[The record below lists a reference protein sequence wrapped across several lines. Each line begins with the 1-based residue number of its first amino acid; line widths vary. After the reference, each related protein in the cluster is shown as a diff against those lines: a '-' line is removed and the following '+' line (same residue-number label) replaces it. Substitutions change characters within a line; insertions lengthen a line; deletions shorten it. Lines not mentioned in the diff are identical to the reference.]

1 MDRLQ
6 TITLALLQGITEFL
20 PISSAAHLILASEL
34 TGWPDQGL
42 AFDIA
47 VHLGSLAAVLA
58 YYRRD
63 CAAFAVSAW
72 GGLRHRRRDAQLDL
86 LLKIAVATVPLA
98 VCGLALRDLV
108 ANELRDGWVI
118 AAATL
123 AFAFAL
129 WWANGQRGER
139 ELLGWRDALLIGLAQ
154 ALAIVPGVS
163 RSGITISAALLLGL
177 SRPAAAR
184 VAFLLAIPAIS
195 GAALMAW
202 IDLPAEA
209 QGAQLANLALGAAI
223 AGLSAYACIRFFIA
237 LIERIGLM
245 PFVYYRLTLGVVI
258 VVLLASSIR

>member
-63 CAAFAVSAW
+63 CAAFAASAW
-72 GGLRHRRRDAQLDL
+72 GGLRHRRSDAQLDL
-86 LLKIAVATVPLA
+86 LLKIMAATVPLA

-108 ANELRDGWVI
+108 ATELRDGWII
-118 AAATL
+118 AAATVT
-123 AFAFAL
+123 FAFAL

-139 ELLGWRDALLIGLAQ
+139 DLLSWRDALFIGLAQ

-209 QGAQLANLALGAAI
+209 RGAQLADLALGAVI
-223 AGLSAYACIRFFIA
+223 AGLSAYACIRLFIA

-245 PFVYYRLTLGVVI
+245 PYVYYRLALGATLFI
-258 VVLLASSIR
+258 LLSGSIR

>member
-63 CAAFAVSAW
+63 CAAFAASAW
-72 GGLRHRRRDAQLDL
+72 GGLRHRRSDAQLDL
-86 LLKIAVATVPLA
+86 LLKIMVATVPLA
-98 VCGLALRDLV
+98 LCGLALRDLV
-108 ANELRDGWVI
+108 ATELRDGWII
-118 AAATL
+118 AAATVT
-123 AFAFAL
+123 FAFAL
-129 WWANGQRGER
+129 WWANSQRGER
-139 ELLGWRDALLIGLAQ
+139 DLLSWRDALLIGLAQ

-163 RSGITISAALLLGL
+163 RSGITISAALLLSL

-209 QGAQLANLALGAAI
+209 RSAQLADLALGAVI
-223 AGLSAYACIRFFIA
+223 AGLSAYACIRLFIA

-245 PFVYYRLTLGVVI
+245 PYVYYRLALGATLFI
-258 VVLLASSIR
+258 LLSGSVR

>member
-20 PISSAAHLILASEL
+20 PISSAAHLILVSEL
-34 TGWPDQGL
+34 TDWPDQGL

-47 VHLGSLAAVLA
+47 VHLGSLAAVVA

-72 GGLRHRRRDAQLDL
+72 GGLRHRRGDAQLDL
-86 LLKIAVATVPLA
+86 LLKIAVATLPLA
-98 VCGLALRDLV
+98 LCGLALRDLV
-108 ANELRDGWVI
+108 AGGLRDGSVI
-118 AAATL
+118 AAATVV
-123 AFAFAL
+123 FAFAL
-129 WWANGQRGER
+129 WWANGRRGER
-139 ELLGWRDALLIGLAQ
+139 DLLGWRDALLIGLAQ

-202 IDLPAEA
+202 IDLPPEA
-209 QGAQLANLALGAAI
+209 RSAQLGDLALGAAI
-223 AGLSAYACIRFFIA
+223 AGVSAYACIRFFIA
-237 LIERIGLM
+237 LIERLGLM
-245 PFVYYRLTLGVVI
+245 PYVYYRLALGAALF
-258 VVLLASSIR
+258 VLLAWSVH

>member
-47 VHLGSLAAVLA
+47 VHLGSLAAVVA

-72 GGLRHRRRDAQLDL
+72 GGLRHGHRDAQLDL
-86 LLKIAVATVPLA
+86 LLKIAVATLPVAL
-98 VCGLALRDLV
+98 CGLALRDMV

-118 AAATL
+118 ATATVT
-123 AFAFAL
+123 FAFAL

-139 ELLGWRDALLIGLAQ
+139 QLLGWGDALLIGMAQ
-154 ALAIVPGVS
+154 AIAHRSRRVP
-163 RSGITISAALLLGL
+163 LGHHHQC
-177 SRPAAAR
+177 RPAAR
-184 VAFLLAIPAIS
+184 SVASHRRAVR
-195 GAALMAW
+195 
-202 IDLPAEA
+202 LPACHTRDHRCCP
-209 QGAQLANLALGAAI
+209 N
-223 AGLSAYACIRFFIA
+223 GLDGTSR
-237 LIERIGLM
+237 
-245 PFVYYRLTLGVVI
+245 
-258 VVLLASSIR
+258 

>member
-6 TITLALLQGITEFL
+6 TITLALLQGVTEFL

-47 VHLGSLAAVLA
+47 VHLGSLVAVLA

-86 LLKIAVATVPLA
+86 LLKIAVATLPLA
-98 VCGLALRDLV
+98 LCGLALRDLV
-108 ANELRDGWVI
+108 ANELRNGWVI
-118 AAATL
+118 ATATL
-123 AFAFAL
+123 TFAFAL

-139 ELLGWRDALLIGLAQ
+139 ELLGWREALLIGLAQ

-163 RSGITISAALLLGL
+163 RSGITISAALLIGL
-177 SRPAAAR
+177 SRPVAAR
-184 VAFLLAIPAIS
+184 FAFLLAIPAIS

-202 IDLPAEA
+202 MELPADA
-209 QGAQLANLALGAAI
+209 RGVQLPNLGLGAAI
-223 AGLSAYACIRFFIA
+223 AGLSAYACIRLFIA

-245 PFVYYRLTLGVVI
+245 PYVYYRLALGATLFM
-258 VVLLASSIR
+258 LLSWSIH

>member
-63 CAAFAVSAW
+63 CAAFATSAW

-86 LLKIAVATVPLA
+86 LLKIAVATLPLA
-98 VCGLALRDLV
+98 LCGLALRDLV

-118 AAATL
+118 ATATTI
-123 AFAFAL
+123 FAFAL

-202 IDLPAEA
+202 NDLPAEA
-209 QGAQLANLALGAAI
+209 QETQLTDLALGAAI
-223 AGLSAYACIRFFIA
+223 AGLSAYICIRFFIA

-245 PFVYYRLTLGVVI
+245 PYVYYRLALGAALFM
-258 VVLLASSIR
+258 LLTWSVH

>member
-34 TGWPDQGL
+34 TDWPDQGL

-47 VHLGSLAAVLA
+47 VHLGSLAAVFA

-63 CAAFAVSAW
+63 CAAFAVGAW
-72 GGLRHRRRDAQLDL
+72 GGLRHQRSDAQLDL

-98 VCGLALRDLV
+98 LCGMALRDLV
-108 ANELRDGWVI
+108 AGELRDGRVI
-118 AAATL
+118 AIATL
-123 AFAFAL
+123 TFAFAL

-139 ELLGWRDALLIGLAQ
+139 DLLGWRDALLIGLAQ
-154 ALAIVPGVS
+154 AFAIVPGVS

-202 IDLPAEA
+202 IDLPADVKR
-209 QGAQLANLALGAAI
+209 AQLPDLALGAAI
-223 AGLSAYACIRFFIA
+223 AGLSAYACIHFFIA

-245 PFVYYRLTLGVVI
+245 PYVYYRFALGLA
-258 VVLLASSIR
+258 LLWLLQSAG

>member
-6 TITLALLQGITEFL
+6 TIILALLQGVTEFL
-20 PISSAAHLILASEL
+20 PISSAAHLILASKL
-34 TGWPDQGL
+34 TDWPDQGL

-72 GGLRHRRRDAQLDL
+72 GGLRHRRSDAHLDL
-86 LLKIAVATVPLA
+86 LLKITVATLPLA
-98 VCGLALRDLV
+98 LCGLALRELV

-118 AAATL
+118 AAATVI
-123 AFAFAL
+123 FALAL
-129 WWANGQRGER
+129 WWANGKRGQRD
-139 ELLGWRDALLIGLAQ
+139 LLGWRDALLIGLAQ

-177 SRPAAAR
+177 ARPAAAR

-195 GAALMAW
+195 GAALLAW
-202 IDLPAEA
+202 IDLPADA
-209 QGAQLANLALGAAI
+209 RSAQLADLALGAAI
-223 AGLSAYACIRFFIA
+223 AGLSAYACIGFFIA

-245 PFVYYRLTLGVVI
+245 PYVYYRLALGVALFM
-258 VVLLASSIR
+258 LLLSAAR

>member
-63 CAAFAVSAW
+63 CAAFAASAW
-72 GGLRHRRRDAQLDL
+72 GGLRHRRSDAQLDL
-86 LLKIAVATVPLA
+86 LLKIVVATVPLA
-98 VCGLALRDLV
+98 LCGLALRDLV
-108 ANELRDGWVI
+108 ATELRDGWII
-118 AAATL
+118 AAATVT
-123 AFAFAL
+123 FAFAL

-139 ELLGWRDALLIGLAQ
+139 DLLSWRDALFIGLAQ

-209 QGAQLANLALGAAI
+209 RSAQLADLALGAVI
-223 AGLSAYACIRFFIA
+223 AGLSAYACIRLFIA

-245 PFVYYRLTLGVVI
+245 PYVYYRLALGATLFI
-258 VVLLASSIR
+258 LLSGSVR